1 MLDAWSIC
9 VKIFPTDSERCTKWT
24 SVEHRWKTTAC
35 DLAFEA
41 PGTAY
46 CPRQGTRKIFQ
57 ARDRRLYTLLVRTKK
72 MPLIRAAFFFTRG
85 LSQLSYRPYQT
96 NPIPYSWS
104 SHTLKTW
111 SRSPTT
117 LVQQPTRQRCLG
129 SFLLF
134 SFMVSNKQ
142 AAKPELRWI
151 VRADK
156 PRHPQYQA
164 LATQAFILV
173 YQLQVRLIIG
183 NFSAEIDSKLLFWY
197 SYPTR
202 PVKSGRVRV

>member
-1 MLDAWSIC
+1 M
-9 VKIFPTDSERCTKWT
+9 
-24 SVEHRWKTTAC
+24 
-35 DLAFEA
+35 AFEA
-41 PGTAY
+41 QGAGY
-46 CPRQGTRKIFQ
+46 CPQLGTSRIFQ
-57 ARDRRLYTLLVRTKK
+57 ERDCRLHALLVRTKK

-96 NPIPYSWS
+96 NPIPYPWS
-104 SHTLKTW
+104 SHMLKTW

-129 SFLLF
+129 SFSLF

-142 AAKPELRWI
+142 AAKPEVRWI
-151 VRADK
+151 IRADK

-173 YQLQVRLIIG
+173 YQLRVRLIIG

-197 SYPTR
+197 SYLTR
-202 PVKSGRVRV
+202 PVKSGHVRV